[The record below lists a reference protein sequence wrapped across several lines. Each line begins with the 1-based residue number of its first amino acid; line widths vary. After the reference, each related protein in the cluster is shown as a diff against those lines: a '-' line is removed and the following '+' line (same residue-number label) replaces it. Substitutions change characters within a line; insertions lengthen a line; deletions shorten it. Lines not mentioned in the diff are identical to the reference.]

1 MRFKK
6 ESVTVGGQKQNKL
19 ANFVMIGFELGS
31 VLSIMEV
38 GFMQLAI
45 NIVNNKD
52 ATTTKTTTTTRMST
66 KILHLTPTNAT

>member
-6 ESVTVGGQKQNKL
+6 ESVTVGGQKQNRL
-19 ANFVMIGFELGS
+19 ANYVMIGFELGS

-52 ATTTKTTTTTRMST
+52 ATTIKPTTKTQMST